1 VTSIKSIGVG
11 LLAVMLAFLVLV
23 TGISALIIAGV
34 KSKEQGSVI
43 GFDIVAFARSLLGI
57 AIVVLTFIAGFFWE
71 YSRISKPD

>member
-1 VTSIKSIGVG
+1 
-11 LLAVMLAFLVLV
+11 MLAYLLVLV